1 MYCNLLTEKQNPVNR
16 PQLLAKQYMYSVKAV
31 FSREWLRH
39 YYTSLNMA
47 GQPWLWLQTASVLLA
62 VSLASARCIR
72 LPCNNSNKLVCTDKT
87 DTCTDGSSQEHL
99 IACIFDQNSK
109 MTSRNFP
116 SQHKMGEWVS
126 MVNWGDGHV
135 CTHAHYIHMNTHTIV
150 VQTRW
155 TTRTVMNI
163 HSVVNYMLFLSVL

>member
-1 MYCNLLTEKQNPVNR
+1 MYCNWLTEKQNSVNR
-16 PQLLAKQYMYSVKAV
+16 PQSLAKQYMYSVKAM

-62 VSLASARCIR
+62 VSLASARCIQ

-87 DTCTDGSSQEHL
+87 GACTDGSSQELL
-99 IACIFDQNSK
+99 ITCIFWPKQRNAKQKFSFTAQNGRVSK
-109 MTSRNFP
+109 HGQLGWWSR
-116 SQHKMGEWVS
+116 
-126 MVNWGDGHV
+126 V
-135 CTHAHYIHMNTHTIV
+135 CACTLRMNTHTIV

-155 TTRTVMNI
+155 TTP
-163 HSVVNYMLFLSVL
+163 

>member
-1 MYCNLLTEKQNPVNR
+1 MHACVGRDQHLCCTKQ
-16 PQLLAKQYMYSVKAV
+16 YSVKAV

-99 IACIFDQNSK
+99 VTCIFDQNSK
-109 MTSRNFP
+109 MPSRNFP

-126 MVNWGDGHV
+126 MVNWGDGHM
-135 CTHAHYIHMNTHTIV
+135 CAHAHYA
-150 VQTRW
+150 W
-155 TTRTVMNI
+155 TPTQLQYKPDKLHLSTVMNI
-163 HSVVNYMLFLSVL
+163 HSVVNYMSLLSFL